1 MRRRK
6 RKLLRLIY
14 GILPILFC
22 LAALWARCFRPHWP
36 ERLQEAVFGMPPQRI
51 EAVFSELRQ
60 HGAEEVFFL
69 ED

>member
-1 MRRRK
+1 MRGRK
-6 RKLLRLIY
+6 RKLSRLIS

-60 HGAEEVFFL
+60 RGAEEVFFL